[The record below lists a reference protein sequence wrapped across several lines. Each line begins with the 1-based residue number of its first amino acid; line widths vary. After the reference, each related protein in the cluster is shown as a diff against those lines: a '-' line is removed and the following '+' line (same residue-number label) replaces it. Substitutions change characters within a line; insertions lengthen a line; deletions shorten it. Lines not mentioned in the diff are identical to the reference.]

1 MRKRVFG
8 RNLGRSYTSKKALF
22 RSLTRA
28 IVISGEIRTTYAKA
42 KAVTGFIE
50 KLVRVAKK
58 GDISARRRVYR
69 DLANDR
75 QTTDGI
81 FEIAKN
87 FKGVTG
93 GFFKVV
99 NLPPRKGDMAR
110 TVKMSWSKMPE
121 IVKKSGKTEDSGKGD
136 KKIKKEKNSKN
147 KATSVKPIGKS
158 R

>member
-28 IVISGEIRTTYAKA
+28 IIISGEIQTTYAKA
-42 KAVTGFIE
+42 KAVNGFIE
-50 KLVRVAKK
+50 KLIRVAKK
-58 GDISARRRVYR
+58 GDISARRRVYSI
-69 DLANDR
+69 LANDR
-75 QTTDGI
+75 KTTDGI

-87 FKGVTG
+87 FKTITG
-93 GFFKVV
+93 GFLKVV

-121 IVKKSGKTEDSGKGD
+121 IVKKSGKT
-136 KKIKKEKNSKN
+136 
-147 KATSVKPIGKS
+147 
-158 R
+158 

>member
-28 IVISGEIRTTYAKA
+28 IVISGEIQTTYAKA
-42 KAVTGFIE
+42 KAVNGYIE
-50 KLVRVAKK
+50 KLIRVAKK
-58 GDISARRRVYR
+58 GDISARRRVYSI
-69 DLANDR
+69 LANDR
-75 QTTDGI
+75 KTTDGI

-93 GFFKVV
+93 GYLRFV
-99 NLPPRKGDMAR
+99 NLPPRKGDMAK

-121 IVKKSGKTEDSGKGD
+121 AVKEGEKSKKDGKGIE
-136 KKIKKEKNSKN
+136 KIKKANYKGK
-147 KATSVKPIGKS
+147 VKSAKPARKS
-158 R
+158 